1 MSERSGKHAAN
12 PERPSAP
19 SSDPLRFFAPYGIE
33 ELAQIPLLF
42 PVGYADCSAS
52 VPSVDTLPEGEPAVI
67 VLQRDGEPRTL
78 SGRFGP
84 RTTCMA
90 RDPSGQRV
98 GIHWLGEAAA
108 FVPALD
114 EGRPVLALAR
124 TESHGRTVQLQRIVP
139 PAWLGAVLPRY
150 PVRPKGPTSLELAAR
165 IRNVLP
171 RAIESAAAYV
181 EQRLAPY
188 APMAEWMAAVG
199 KARQH
204 PQDLLRQV
212 HEPDTLATAEAALAA
227 ARTLAAVAALAKV
240 EGHAGSP
247 ARPWRLETIG
257 KRARAL
263 PYEPTDEQ
271 RAAIADISAALALPA
286 AMRHLLIGDVGCGK
300 TTVFGVVAA
309 ALADAGGRTAI
320 LVPTAPLAGQ
330 IADELGG
337 SWPDLGIACVAG
349 DSLPGTEREARVVVG
364 TTALLH
370 RDPGAFDLV
379 VVDEEQKF
387 GTDQK
392 AALVPSGVHRLTVSA
407 TPLPRSLALGRYGA
421 MGVSELRRQH
431 VHKQIRKH
439 LWPSID
445 RGKLWAE
452 LAAYLADP
460 AQQLLVVYPRREG
473 APDDALRAA
482 RQAAQLWEKHAPGKV
497 RVLTGED
504 PDEDKLRALAD
515 MRAGTARILV
525 STTAVEVGVTLPA
538 LRRALV
544 IDPQQHGLMT
554 LHQLYGR
561 VARKGGAGWFD
572 LLPLTP
578 LTSAQKAKLTRFLRC
593 RDGFEVAALDLAL
606 RGAGDLGVKGRAQS
620 GADRDL
626 MFGQA
631 LRPEELEAAAPVWAA
646 LRIGAYRRI

>member
-1 MSERSGKHAAN
+1 MSERSGKRAAN
-12 PERPSAP
+12 PERPSAA

-42 PVGYADCSAS
+42 PVGYADCSVSAAS
-52 VPSVDTLPEGEPAVI
+52 VDVLPESEPAVI
-67 VLQRDGEPRTL
+67 VLRRDGEPRTL
-78 SGRFGP
+78 AGRFGP

-165 IRNVLP
+165 IRSALSRV
-171 RAIESAAAYV
+171 IETAAAYV
-181 EQRLAPY
+181 EQRLVPHAPI
-188 APMAEWMAAVG
+188 AEWMAAIGRPGDRLQGVL
-199 KARQH
+199 H
-204 PQDLLRQV
+204 QV
-212 HEPDTLATAEAALAA
+212 HEPDALAAGEAALSAV
-227 ARTLAAVAALAKV
+227 RTLAAIAALAKV
-240 EGHAGSP
+240 EGHAGAP
-247 ARPWRLETIG
+247 ARPWRLESVG
-257 KRARAL
+257 QRASAL
-263 PYEPTDEQ
+263 PYHPTDEQ
-271 RAAIADISAALALPA
+271 RAAIADICAALALPA

-349 DSLPGTEREARVVVG
+349 DSLPGSEREARVVVG

-497 RVLTGED
+497 RVLTGD
-504 PDEDKLRALAD
+504 DADDAKLRALAD
-515 MRAGTARILV
+515 MRAGVARILV

-561 VARKGGAGWFD
+561 VARKGGEGWFD

-646 LRIGAYRRI
+646 LRIGAYRRN